1 MDRDK
6 LIRTKELIIWDL
18 RRIKLLMGRA
28 GEIPLEDIP
37 YSFLHQAWVFRK
49 KQLEIVRDLI
59 TFGETEQ
66 PWPVFGYIKKD
77 LHLLERGL

>member
-6 LIRTKELIIWDL
+6 LVRTKELIIWDL
-18 RRIKLLMGRA
+18 RRIELLISRA
-28 GEIPLEDIP
+28 GEISQEDIP

-59 TFGETEQ
+59 TLGETEQ
-66 PWPVFGYIKKD
+66 LWPTFGYIKRD
-77 LHLLERGL
+77 LHLLERR